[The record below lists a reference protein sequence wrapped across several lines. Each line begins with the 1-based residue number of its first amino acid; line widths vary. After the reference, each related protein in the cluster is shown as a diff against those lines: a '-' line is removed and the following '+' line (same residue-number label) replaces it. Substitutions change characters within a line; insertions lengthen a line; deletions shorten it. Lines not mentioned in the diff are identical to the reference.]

1 MNSRLPLTAR
11 ILFVAT
17 PASIHTARW
26 ISQLDGVGW
35 DVRVLGSAPTVV
47 NDELKGATV
56 YGFSGYRPPRLS
68 PSTRVRGLWPLR
80 RGAWHLGMPLRPL
93 FPQALRT
100 LLRAFKPDVVHAL
113 GIQHAGYLTMEAT
126 RRMSGRRPPL
136 IVSNWG
142 SDIYYY
148 RRFDQHLPRIQE
160 VMENADYLLTECERD
175 LRLGRAFGFT
185 GEPFAVLPC
194 AGGFDLEQMRRL
206 RTPGPPSKRKTIMV
220 KGVQGEHGRAL
231 VALQAL
237 DLCGEA
243 LRGYR
248 IVFTRATSDVVAEA
262 RRLAARHGLEI
273 VIESGARE
281 NVLRWHGSSRLFIG
295 LAVSEGANTSMLEAI
310 AMGSFPI
317 QSCTACAD
325 EWVMEGKSGLIVP
338 PEDAGAVAAAIRRA
352 LGDNA
357 LVDQAAEL
365 NARVAAERLDERV
378 VKPLVVNRYSEILQ
392 ATAAHTAGPDDR

>member
-1 MNSRLPLTAR
+1 LIAR
-11 ILFVAT
+11 ILFVAN

-47 NDELKGATV
+47 NDALKGATV

-80 RGAWHLGMPLRPL
+80 RGAWHLGAPLRPL

-100 LLRAFKPDVVHAL
+100 LLRTFKPDVVHAL
-113 GIQHAGYLTMEAT
+113 GIQHAGYLTMQAM

-136 IVSNWG
+136 IVSNFG

-148 RRFDQHLPRIQE
+148 RRFDQHVRSIQE
-160 VMENADYLLTECERD
+160 VMENADYLVAECERD
-175 LRLGRAFGFT
+175 LLLGRDYGFA
-185 GEPFAVLPC
+185 GEPFAIVPC
-194 AGGFDLEQMRRL
+194 AGGFDLEQMRGL
-206 RTPGPPSKRKTIMV
+206 RTTGPPSKRKTIMV

-237 DLCGEA
+237 DLCGES
-243 LRGYR
+243 LKGYR
-248 IVFTRATSDVVAEA
+248 IVFTRAGSDVVAEA
-262 RRLAARHGLEI
+262 KRLAARHGLEI
-273 VIESGARE
+273 VIQSGTRE
-281 NVLRWHGSSRLFIG
+281 DVLRWHGSSRLFIG

-338 PEDAGAVAAAIRRA
+338 PEDPEAVAAAIRRA
-352 LGDNA
+352 LVDDG
-357 LVDQAAEL
+357 LVDHAAEL
-365 NARVAAERLDERV
+365 NERAASERLDERV
-378 VKPLVVNRYSEILQ
+378 VRPLVVNRYSQILQ
-392 ATAAHTAGPDDR
+392 TAGAHTAGSDDR